1 MQVLLESAPGFGR
14 QGVID
19 ILDEERCDL
28 LACQV
33 VSTRRG
39 GTTGWLLLPGDHT
52 PARMREPVVP
62 QLTLT
67 IPEAAEDIMTV
78 WTL

>member
-1 MQVLLESAPGFGR
+1 MLLEGAHGLGR
-14 QGVID
+14 QGVMN

-33 VSTRRG
+33 VSARRR
-39 GTTGWLLLPGDHT
+39 GTTGWLLLHDDST
-52 PARMREPVVP
+52 PAYVREPVVP